1 MTVSLFVYLSVAV
14 SKPDTSFLGHANGFT
29 TSGADIGARSS
40 RGHRKVCTQDYVKGA
55 IGKGAIGTGDYTAG
69 ADVVHERVELGR
81 VARQSIEHEG
91 GFARRDADH
100 IGVERPVPATAS
112 PQRKDAVE
120 HPGARRWI
128 PRRFR
133 WCRNSSKLVCRPLE
147 RQNSSVLAGQRLT
160 DSPPQCAKE
169 LLRP

>member
-1 MTVSLFVYLSVAV
+1 MT
-14 SKPDTSFLGHANGFT
+14 
-29 TSGADIGARSS
+29 
-40 RGHRKVCTQDYVKGA
+40 VCTQDYVKGA
-55 IGKGAIGTGDYTAG
+55 IGKGAIGTGDCTAG

-100 IGVERPVPATAS
+100 IGAERPVPATAS

-120 HPGARRWI
+120 YPGARRWI
-128 PRRFR
+128 PRQFR

-147 RQNSSVLAGQRLT
+147 RQNSSGLAGQRLT
-160 DSPPQCAKE
+160 DSPLQCAKE

>member
-1 MTVSLFVYLSVAV
+1 MASRRLVPTSVREALGVIGRFV
-14 SKPDTSFLGHANGFT
+14 PRITS
-29 TSGADIGARSS
+29 
-40 RGHRKVCTQDYVKGA
+40 
-55 IGKGAIGTGDYTAG
+55 KGAIGTGDYTAG

-81 VARQSIEHEG
+81 SARQSIEHEG